1 MPGIIRALA
10 SQTLDFPLATAI
22 FVIAIQAV
30 LVVVGRRRIRIMQA
44 TCTHE
49 NENDEREFHVLNF
62 QLKKGDVGVFNEN
75 NLVLLRSAL
84 VLESRAENVLLI

>member
-1 MPGIIRALA
+1 
-10 SQTLDFPLATAI
+10 
-22 FVIAIQAV
+22 

-62 QLKKGDVGVFNEN
+62 QLKREMWVSSTRTISYCCEAHWSWNQEQKMSCSYSNCKSCLE
-75 NLVLLRSAL
+75 AL
-84 VLESRAENVLLI
+84 